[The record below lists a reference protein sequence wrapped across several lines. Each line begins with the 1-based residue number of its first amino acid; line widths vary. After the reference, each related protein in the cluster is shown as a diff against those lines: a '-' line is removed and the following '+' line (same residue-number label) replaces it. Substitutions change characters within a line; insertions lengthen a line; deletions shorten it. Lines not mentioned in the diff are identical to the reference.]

1 MGSDD
6 RTSISTNHRAYKRKV
21 EIKKRESIKE
31 ERRNEIKGS
40 KKKGKEKQRRNKIDS
55 RIKLVIRLVSKIK
68 EQPSSDFVENNF
80 FNTTLSLFILLSS
93 ESFPVFV

>member
-6 RTSISTNHRAYKRKV
+6 RTSISTNHRAYKWKV

-68 EQPSSDFVENNF
+68 EQPSSDFVKDNF

-93 ESFPVFV
+93 EFFPVFV